1 MNLFYLIGVFY
12 MDYDEKLF
20 KAKANIK
27 AQRIWLVFAL
37 LLTAN
42 YGSDVSSGLY
52 PVNNYIIFVI
62 LCWIPFFIGEI
73 LLRIK
78 GKDTDAY
85 KYNLVIGYG
94 IFYTFLLCTTE
105 SPIAFTYILPVTSL
119 LVLYKQR
126 KFMVYCGIANT
137 ASIIFSAVYRAMLL
151 GCTSASDIKNY
162 QLQVSCIVLCYIC
175 YVMSIKH
182 LNESDGALTD
192 SIKAD
197 LQRVV
202 TTVEK
207 VKTASNTIMDGI
219 TVVRELASENKHG
232 SDLVLDGLNELTDNN
247 KQLQN
252 HASSSLDMTTD
263 INSQVEN
270 VAGLI
275 NEMVSLTAESG
286 SHAQTSSTDL
296 ESLVKTS
303 KTMSELSNDVENILT
318 EFKNEF
324 ETVKEETSTIDNIS
338 SHTNLL
344 ALNASIEAARA
355 GEAGKGFAVVAEQ
368 IRTLST
374 ETKSSSGQIQDALT
388 RLSEISDKMMTSIEQ
403 TIKLIQVTLEKVTLT
418 GQNVNKI
425 NEDSGKLGEHISVI
439 NTAMKEVESSN
450 HQLVD
455 NMEKVY
461 NIVDTMTGFINE
473 SDETSKRMVSKYE
486 ESASNID
493 NIEEIIQGLM
503 CELGIGGFMGIDD
516 IKPGMKL
523 SLHIDSENGN
533 INEYHGELLEQNSSS
548 IKVRLDNSINVAKNT
563 PCKIQVTVGNVL
575 YCWDKATINP
585 TSGLTAG
592 SNSTNILTI
601 IITTRPSIVNRRK
614 YPRLDI
620 SNRCTITVK
629 KTGKTYSGKLDNI
642 SANGFAFLSDNS
654 FFADSKGSE
663 ISVQI
668 ENFDLPGNSVLEGKI
683 IRSSDNE
690 GMYIVGCQMP
700 DDNLAIKDYVEK
712 HLK

>member
-1 MNLFYLIGVFY
+1 

-232 SDLVLDGLNELTDNN
+232 SNLVLDGLNELTDNN

-338 SHTNLL
+338 SQTNLL

-533 INEYHGELLEQNSSS
+533 INEYHGELLEQNSNN

-563 PCKIQVTVGNVL
+563 PCKVQVTVGNVL

-592 SNSTNILTI
+592 SSSTNTLTI
-601 IITTRPSIVNRRK
+601 TITTRPSIVNRRK

-642 SANGFAFLSDNS
+642 SANGFAFLADNS

-668 ENFDLPGNSVLEGKI
+668 ENFDLPDNSVLEGKI
-683 IRSSDNE
+683 IRSSDND

-700 DDNLAIKDYVEK
+700 ADNLTIKDYVEK

>member
-1 MNLFYLIGVFY
+1 

-27 AQRIWLVFAL
+27 ARRIWLVFAL

-78 GKDTDAY
+78 GKDTDIY

-137 ASIIFSAVYRAMLL
+137 ACIIFSAFYRAMLL
-151 GCTSASDIKNY
+151 GCTSASDMKNY

-232 SDLVLDGLNELTDNN
+232 SDLVLDGRNELTDNN

-303 KTMSELSNDVENILT
+303 KTMSELSSDVENILT

-338 SHTNLL
+338 SQTNLL

-523 SLHIDSENGN
+523 SIFIDSENGN
-533 INEYHGELLEQNSSS
+533 SNEYHGELLEQNNNS
-548 IKVRLDNSINVAKNT
+548 IKVRLDNSINIAKNT
-563 PCKIQVTVGNVL
+563 PCKVQVTVGNVL
-575 YCWDKATINP
+575 YCWDKAAINP
-585 TSGLTAG
+585 TSGLIAG
-592 SNSTNILTI
+592 SSSTNTLTI
-601 IITTRPSIVNRRK
+601 TITTRPSIVNRRK
-614 YPRLDI
+614 YPRLDM

-629 KTGKTYSGKLDNI
+629 KTGETYSGKLDNI
-642 SANGFAFLSDNS
+642 SANGFAFLADNS

-668 ENFDLPGNSVLEGKI
+668 ENFDLPDNSVLEGKI
-683 IRSSDNE
+683 IRSSDND

-700 DDNLAIKDYVEK
+700 ADNLAIKDYVEK

>member
-1 MNLFYLIGVFY
+1 

-27 AQRIWLVFAL
+27 ARRIWLVFAL

-78 GKDTDAY
+78 GKDTDIY

-137 ASIIFSAVYRAMLL
+137 ASIIFSAFYRAMLL
-151 GCTSASDIKNY
+151 GCTSASDMKNY

-324 ETVKEETSTIDNIS
+324 ETVKEE
-338 SHTNLL
+338 LL
-344 ALNASIEAARA
+344 IIFQARPT
-355 GEAGKGFAVVAEQ
+355 FL
-368 IRTLST
+368 LST
-374 ETKSSSGQIQDALT
+374 LQ
-388 RLSEISDKMMTSIEQ
+388 
-403 TIKLIQVTLEKVTLT
+403 
-418 GQNVNKI
+418 
-425 NEDSGKLGEHISVI
+425 
-439 NTAMKEVESSN
+439 
-450 HQLVD
+450 
-455 NMEKVY
+455 
-461 NIVDTMTGFINE
+461 
-473 SDETSKRMVSKYE
+473 
-486 ESASNID
+486 
-493 NIEEIIQGLM
+493 
-503 CELGIGGFMGIDD
+503 
-516 IKPGMKL
+516 
-523 SLHIDSENGN
+523 
-533 INEYHGELLEQNSSS
+533 
-548 IKVRLDNSINVAKNT
+548 
-563 PCKIQVTVGNVL
+563 
-575 YCWDKATINP
+575 
-585 TSGLTAG
+585 
-592 SNSTNILTI
+592 
-601 IITTRPSIVNRRK
+601 
-614 YPRLDI
+614 
-620 SNRCTITVK
+620 
-629 KTGKTYSGKLDNI
+629 
-642 SANGFAFLSDNS
+642 
-654 FFADSKGSE
+654 
-663 ISVQI
+663 
-668 ENFDLPGNSVLEGKI
+668 
-683 IRSSDNE
+683 
-690 GMYIVGCQMP
+690 
-700 DDNLAIKDYVEK
+700 
-712 HLK
+712 

>member
-1 MNLFYLIGVFY
+1 

-27 AQRIWLVFAL
+27 ARRIWLVFAL

-78 GKDTDAY
+78 GKDTDIY

-137 ASIIFSAVYRAMLL
+137 ASIIFSAFYRAMLL
-151 GCTSASDIKNY
+151 GCTSASDMKNY

-338 SHTNLL
+338 SQTNLL

-455 NMEKVY
+455 NMEKY
-461 NIVDTMTGFINE
+461 ITL
-473 SDETSKRMVSKYE
+473 S
-486 ESASNID
+486 
-493 NIEEIIQGLM
+493 IQ
-503 CELGIGGFMGIDD
+503 
-516 IKPGMKL
+516 
-523 SLHIDSENGN
+523 
-533 INEYHGELLEQNSSS
+533 
-548 IKVRLDNSINVAKNT
+548 
-563 PCKIQVTVGNVL
+563 
-575 YCWDKATINP
+575 
-585 TSGLTAG
+585 
-592 SNSTNILTI
+592 
-601 IITTRPSIVNRRK
+601 
-614 YPRLDI
+614 
-620 SNRCTITVK
+620 
-629 KTGKTYSGKLDNI
+629 
-642 SANGFAFLSDNS
+642 
-654 FFADSKGSE
+654 
-663 ISVQI
+663 
-668 ENFDLPGNSVLEGKI
+668 
-683 IRSSDNE
+683 
-690 GMYIVGCQMP
+690 
-700 DDNLAIKDYVEK
+700 
-712 HLK
+712 